1 MSTAYTPE
9 PGSLADRVCTWLRRN
24 RDEELTPR
32 DIATKFDVPV
42 QGLHFSLRDA
52 MDHGWILRSGTN
64 GSYSAGPRLP
74 TSAALAGA
82 PGGVPAKPAP
92 AAPHRTRRAS
102 APLDPDAVAIRA
114 GVPIPPR
121 SSNPVGRS
129 VYLTLLERM
138 KPGDM
143 VELTRKQAASLK
155 ARAKESGIRITV
167 RRLGE
172 DVTGIWRVA

>member
-1 MSTAYTPE
+1 MTTAYIPE
-9 PGSLADRVCTWLRRN
+9 PDSLPARISAWLQRN

-42 QGLHFSLRDA
+42 QGLHFALREA
-52 MDHGWILRSGTN
+52 MHHGWITRN
-64 GSYSAGPRLP
+64 GSNGAYAAGPLLP
-74 TSAALAGA
+74 VAGA
-82 PGGVPAKPAP
+82 TGVEPAKPAP
-92 AAPHRTRRAS
+92 AAPQRRRARAA
-102 APLDPDAVAIRA
+102 APPDPEAVSIRA

-129 VYLTLLERM
+129 AYLTLLERM

-143 VELTRKQAASLK
+143 VELTRQQAASLK

-167 RRLGE
+167 RKLGT
-172 DVTGIWRVA
+172 DVTGIWRLA